1 VSPGPAD
8 RALGKLGAPERAAAW
23 IVTGPVG
30 RIAAFLILLGGAFY
44 RTTLRRARGR
54 G

>member
-8 RALGKLGAPERAAAW
+8 RALEELRARERAAAW

-44 RTTLRRARGR
+44 RTTLGRAGGR